1 MNTDA
6 PFIAFR
12 FDVTLLVDNA
22 GPLGLTNPL
31 CGASFAECDGL
42 EMTMEPKVVR
52 EGGNNTNQIHLVGPL
67 SYSNLTLKRGM
78 TGNLDLWK
86 WFTGASSGQNRG
98 SRAAGVV
105 LMHDAGGN
113 PTLRFTLSKC
123 LPVKIKAAAL
133 NAKDGVIA
141 LEEMQI
147 SYDSFTIEPAS
158 AGNAGPGIGGGISV
172 SAGVGASASASVS
185 VSGGFSLG

>member
-1 MNTDA
+1 MMDTDT
-6 PFIAFR
+6 PFVAFR

-86 WFTGASSGQNRG
+86 WFNGAAGGPKRG
-98 SRAAGVV
+98 SRATGIV
-105 LMHDAGGN
+105 LMHDASGN
-113 PTLRFTLSKC
+113 PTLRFTLTKC
-123 LPVKIKAAAL
+123 LPVKLKAAAL

-147 SYDSFTIEPAS
+147 SYDRFTIEPAD
-158 AGNAGPGIGGGISV
+158 AGDSGPGIGASVSLSAGISV
-172 SAGVGASASASVS
+172 GASLS